1 MKTSEIKVIARR
13 EIRIRLKSKPVLV
26 SSLIFLAIA
35 IASPFFTASQ
45 GDVNKKESISLLL
58 DVPAGELQGIKER
71 FSSSEMEKYGYEV
84 NLEERAITPSD
95 KKFREKGPDVL
106 VSIRGNEFRIVAS
119 DRLNPIALNIIN
131 SELSRYRESQYFNLN
146 NYDVSKY
153 YSWTTAEV
161 EVVQTDLQK
170 MRRDRGETA
179 SILIVFL
186 YSLLSISS
194 GFLAMSVIEEKS
206 SKVIEVI
213 LNTTSARDLLI
224 GKITGVMIFAFSQF
238 SITTFAFYLS
248 SYISGSEIALKLS
261 ILKIVFFLLWIL
273 IALSTYAFLYGG
285 LSALVARS
293 EDIGAVQ
300 GPLGVILIASLYLS
314 IYSINSSSHSVTGLL
329 LYAPLIN
336 LLGIPVA
343 VVMGTA
349 TGIQLIVSISLAIV
363 EMCAIIIFMIRVY
376 ESFILRTGQIRL
388 SGLLPISLRRSERI
402 PV

>member
-1 MKTSEIKVIARR
+1 MKRSEVKVIARR
-13 EIRIRLKSKPVLV
+13 EIRIRLRSKPVLV

-45 GDVNKKESISLLL
+45 GDVHQKESISLLL
-58 DVPAGELQGIKER
+58 DVPAGELQGVKKR
-71 FSSSEMEKYGYEV
+71 FSPSAMEKYGYAV
-84 NLEERAITPSD
+84 HLEERAIVPAD
-95 KKFREKGPDVL
+95 KKFKEKGPDVL
-106 VSIRGNEFRIVAS
+106 VSIRGNEFSIVAS

-131 SELSRYRESQYFNLN
+131 SELSRYRESQYFKLKNFN
-146 NYDVSKY
+146 FSEY
-153 YSWTTAEV
+153 YSWITAKV
-161 EVVQTDLQK
+161 EVVQNDLQK
-170 MRRDRGETA
+170 QRRDRGET
-179 SILIVFL
+179 SSVLVVFL

-213 LNTTSARDLLI
+213 FNTTSARDLLI

-238 SITTFAFYLS
+238 SITTFVFYLS

-261 ILKIVFFLLWIL
+261 ILKIAFFLVWIL

-300 GPLGVILIASLYLS
+300 GPLGLVLIASLYLS

-349 TGIQLIVSISLAIV
+349 TGFQLMASISLAIV
-363 EMCAIIIFMIRVY
+363 EMFAIIILMTRIY
-376 ESFILRTGQIRL
+376 EAFILRTGQIKLSALLQLRL
-388 SGLLPISLRRSERI
+388 ARRERI
-402 PV
+402 AT

>member
-131 SELSRYRESQYFNLN
+131 SELSRYREYQYFNLN

-153 YSWTTAEV
+153 YSWTAAKV

-179 SILIVFL
+179 SILSVFL